1 VTVPATPP
9 VDVPHRTAYSVTG
22 SRQDA
27 EDVLQ
32 TVFLRLLRR
41 GFPPDFGRNPEGTYI
56 GPQSIS
62 RSTRCGHRQRQQLVD
77 DVERLLAPVPAAESS
92 PDD

>member
-1 VTVPATPP
+1 MR
-9 VDVPHRTAYSVTG
+9 RTAYSVTG

-41 GFPPDFGRNPEGTYI
+41 GFPPDFGRNPEGYLYRAAVNLSLNTM
-56 GPQSIS
+56 
-62 RSTRCGHRQRQQLVD
+62 RARQRQQLVD
-77 DVERLLAPVPAAESS
+77 DVERQLAPVPAAESS